1 MWLTYWVVYCSIMI
15 AESFADYSVFWIPGY
30 RFAKMAFLFWLVSPK
45 MEGAKTLYNHFLKHL
60 LLRIEPVVDKVAA
73 SLSAGDVSGAAKEL
87 EKNVDLDKMKKM
99 SGEAFGAAMTMG
111 AAMAAPKKD

>member
-1 MWLTYWVVYCSIMI
+1 
-15 AESFADYSVFWIPGY
+15 
-30 RFAKMAFLFWLVSPK
+30 MAFLFWLVSPR

-73 SLSAGDVSGAAKEL
+73 SFLAGDYSGAAKEL

>member
-30 RFAKMAFLFWLVSPK
+30 RFAKMAFLFWLVSPRL
-45 MEGAKTLYNHFLKHL
+45 EGAKKTYNGVLKHL
-60 LLRIEPVVDKVAA
+60 LLRIEPVVDKVSA
-73 SLSAGDVSGAAKEL
+73 SLLSGDVKELKKEL